1 MAGIKPLDKIA
12 EKWDRVASGAQ
23 AEYEEGVR
31 NPRKDWA
38 AATKA
43 AEKAYD
49 MGIAAAIAAKRFG
62 KGVAKAGTAK
72 WQSMAIAKGPG
83 RWSEG
88 IRLAKAAYTEAFA
101 PYHTALGAI
110 SYPEKG
116 PRGDPGNIR
125 RVAIVAKTL
134 HELKLKI
141 KGGG

>member
-1 MAGIKPLDKIA
+1 MAGVKPLDKITA
-12 EKWDRVASGAQ
+12 KWERVSASAQ
-23 AEYEEGVR
+23 AEYEAGVKD
-31 NPRKDWA
+31 PRRDWA
-38 AATKA
+38 AATKG

-49 MGIAAAIAAKRFG
+49 AGIQAAIAAKRFG

-72 WQSMAIAKGPG
+72 WQAMAIAKGPR

-88 IRLAKAAYTEAFA
+88 ISLAKTTYAEAFA
-101 PYHTALGAI
+101 PYHTALGSI

-116 PRGDPGNIR
+116 PRGDPRNIA

-134 HELKLKI
+134 HDLKLRI

>member
-1 MAGIKPLDKIA
+1 MAGVKDLDKIVA
-12 EKWDRVASGAQ
+12 KWDRVSAGAQ
-23 AEYEEGVR
+23 AEYSAGVE

-38 AATKA
+38 SATKA

-49 MGIAAAIAAKRFG
+49 AGVQAAIAAKRFG
-62 KGVAKAGTAK
+62 KGVTKAGTSK
-72 WQSMAIAKGPG
+72 WQAMAMAKGPR

-88 IRLAKAAYTEAFA
+88 IALAKTAYAEAFA

-110 SYPEKG
+110 VYPEKG
-116 PRGDPGNIR
+116 PRGDPRNIE

-134 HELKLKI
+134 HALKNRM

>member
-1 MAGIKPLDKIA
+1 MAGVKPLDKIV

-23 AEYEEGVR
+23 AEYEAGVR
-31 NPRKDWA
+31 DPRKDWA

-49 MGIAAAIAAKRFG
+49 AGVQAAISAKRFG

-88 IRLAKAAYTEAFA
+88 IRLAKDAYSSAFA

-116 PRGDPGNIR
+116 PRGDPRNID

-134 HELKLKI
+134 HTLKLRI